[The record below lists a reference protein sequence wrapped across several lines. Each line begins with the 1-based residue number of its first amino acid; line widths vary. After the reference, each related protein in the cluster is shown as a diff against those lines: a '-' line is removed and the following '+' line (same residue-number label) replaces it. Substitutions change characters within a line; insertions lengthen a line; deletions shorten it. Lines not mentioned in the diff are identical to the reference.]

1 MQANISCIAMIQH
14 TLVYGITLDQER
26 WVVGSIP
33 LDLLNHHLSV
43 LLDFVLIAISRSLMQ
58 CIVQ

>member
-14 TLVYGITLDQER
+14 TLFYGITLDQER